1 MTIAREYGI
10 NGDRKL
16 RYNLLE
22 SRDGGSLN
30 NCVGQ
35 KIQIK
40 AYVLITDTNPETA
53 EVTRRLRLLTTDNE
67 ILGTSSSSFIQGLE
81 RYLDCM
87 ESDELTELEVSQG
100 TSKAGRRYLTF
111 KAPID

>member
-1 MTIAREYGI
+1 MTIVREYGI
-10 NGDRKL
+10 NGNKKL

-30 NCVGQ
+30 DCVGQ
-35 KIQIK
+35 KIQVK
-40 AYVLITDTNPETA
+40 AYVLFSNTNAETA
-53 EVTRRLRLLTTDNE
+53 EITERLRLLTTDNE
-67 ILGTSSSSFIQGLE
+67 ILGTSSPSFIQGLE

-100 TSKAGRRYLTF
+100 TSKAGHKYLTF